1 MNNLPKIPQ
10 YPDNHLQQVSF
21 KKSVSPMRS
30 LMKAVPAEAGN
41 EIWFLTLSDLL
52 MLLLIFFVLLFG
64 IALKQQSEPVAQT
77 AAALHTEK
85 ALPVTVVKEQPIIQQ
100 VSSDQAAG
108 DATASLE
115 TGLLGIIDDNSGLQG
130 ITVARHS
137 RHVVLTLPEQ
147 ISFDSGQAQLKSSVL
162 TKLGQ
167 VAVFI
172 QSHPN
177 LLVEIQGH
185 TDDRPISNRHYP
197 SNWEL
202 SADRATQVAK
212 SLVSRGVNPAKISTK
227 GFGEYQPLYS
237 NNSDSDRLKNR
248 RVELQ
253 FSLIPAS

>member
-1 MNNLPKIPQ
+1 MNNLSKIHTV
-10 YPDNHLQQVSF
+10 PDNPLKQVSF
-21 KKSVSPMRS
+21 KKTVSPMRS
-30 LMKAVPAEAGN
+30 LTKSVPAEAGN

-64 IALKQQSEPVAQT
+64 MALKQQGSTVSPPSPQAEQVLPVAV
-77 AAALHTEK
+77 A
-85 ALPVTVVKEQPIIQQ
+85 KEQPVVQQ
-100 VSSDQAAG
+100 VSSSPAAN
-108 DATASLE
+108 DATKSLE
-115 TGLLGIIDDNSGLQG
+115 SDLLNVIDDNAGLQG

-137 RHVVLTLPEQ
+137 RFVVLTLPEQ
-147 ISFDSGQAQLKSSVL
+147 ISFDSGQAQLKSSAL

-167 VAVFI
+167 VAFFI
-172 QSHPN
+172 QNHPN
-177 LLVEIQGH
+177 LSVEIQGH

-212 SLVSRGVNPAKISTK
+212 SLVSLGVNPTKISTK

-237 NNSDSDRLKNR
+237 NSSDADRLKNR

-253 FSLIPAS
+253 FSLIPSS